1 MRDIQSVTDP
11 KDLAGHKFIPIV
23 DLQIESRLI
32 HSQCCC
38 QTSLALM
45 LLPDPAQQFGEIKL
59 QRLSPPML
67 VTFCHIAVH
76 NFYA

>member
-11 KDLAGHKFIPIV
+11 EDLTGHKFVAIV
-23 DLQIESRLI
+23 DLQIEGGLI

-45 LLPDPAQQFGEIKL
+45 LLPDPAQQFGEIEL
-59 QRLSPPML
+59 QRVSPPS
-67 VTFCHIAVH
+67 
-76 NFYA
+76 